1 LIVRESYP
9 AQTFSGRIFNFM
21 VKAAIQAHQL
31 TRTLP
36 LAGEHI
42 RILKGLSFEI
52 ASGEWVALMGPSGSG
67 KSTLLGILAGI
78 DTPSG
83 GSLLLDGED
92 ITSLNEGK
100 LAQIRNRKIG
110 IIFQSFNLIPTL
122 TAQENVEVPLYITSK
137 APQAAKLAREML
149 ELVGLSDRLR
159 HRPHQLSGGQ
169 QQRVAI
175 ARALV
180 TQPRFLM
187 ADEPTGNLDSTTGQ
201 QVLELFATLRRQLG
215 LTLVVATHDG
225 AIAGRAD
232 RILRLVDGHLVQ
244 AEQPVVKVS

>member
-1 LIVRESYP
+1 MAKV
-9 AQTFSGRIFNFM
+9 
-21 VKAAIQAHQL
+21 AIQAHQI

-36 LAGEHI
+36 LAGEQI
-42 RILKGLSFEI
+42 RILKGLSFEV
-52 ASGEWVALMGPSGSG
+52 APGEWVALMGPSGSG

-78 DTPSG
+78 DTLSS

-92 ITSLNEGK
+92 ITSLSEGK
-100 LAQIRNRKIG
+100 LAEIRNRKIG

-122 TAQENVEVPLYITSK
+122 TAQENVEVPLYITPRASQ
-137 APQAAKLAREML
+137 APKLAREML
-149 ELVGLSDRLR
+149 ELVGLGDRLR

-201 QVLELFATLRRQLG
+201 QILELFAKLRHELG
-215 LTLVVATHDG
+215 LTLVIATHDG

-232 RILRLVDGHLVQ
+232 RILRLVDGHLVHV
-244 AEQPVVKVS
+244 EQSAATIF

>member
-1 LIVRESYP
+1 M
-9 AQTFSGRIFNFM
+9 QTTPT
-21 VKAAIQAHQL
+21 AAIVAQQL

-36 LAGEHI
+36 LAGDHI
-42 RILKGLSFEI
+42 QILKGLSFKIEP
-52 ASGEWVALMGPSGSG
+52 GEWVALMGPSGSG

-78 DTPSG
+78 DTTSG
-83 GSLLLDGED
+83 GQLLLDGEN
-92 ITSLNEGK
+92 ITNLKEAK

-122 TAQENVEVPLYITSK
+122 TAQENVEVPLYITAQASQ
-137 APQAAKLAREML
+137 APRLAREML
-149 ELVGLSDRLR
+149 ELVGLGDRLR

-201 QVLELFATLRRQLG
+201 QVLELFADLRRQLG
-215 LTLVVATHDG
+215 LTFVIATHDG
-225 AIAGRAD
+225 AVASRAD

-244 AEQPVVKVS
+244 ASQPALNLS